1 MYILPAAL
9 GILHV
14 FCDVIRD
21 WSLIMGRG
29 GGGGQV
35 KFYPYGKGR
44 GIGRIFFKGGR
55 FKCYFLKRL
64 FLH

>member
-29 GGGGQV
+29 GGASEV
-35 KFYPYGKGR
+35 LPLWKGKGHR
-44 GIGRIFFKGGR
+44 KGGGGGGGGTQTVLR
-55 FKCYFLKRL
+55 
-64 FLH
+64 